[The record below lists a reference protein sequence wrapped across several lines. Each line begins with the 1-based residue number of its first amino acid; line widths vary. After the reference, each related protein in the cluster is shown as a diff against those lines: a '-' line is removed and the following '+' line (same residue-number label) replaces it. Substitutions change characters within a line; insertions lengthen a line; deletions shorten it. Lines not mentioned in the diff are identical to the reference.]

1 MRNLFTMAAVILAAA
16 SDAAA
21 AQSVQRW
28 SMACRDTQAGR
39 QCDLTVALPF
49 RVRKS
54 ADNPV
59 VASWSVVNR
68 AMGIDETLEVR
79 IDDQLLPSHRL
90 VGVTEPDR
98 HTMTPP
104 RPAGGQIPGAP
115 LRDALV
121 AGRDL
126 SVVLIDDATGR
137 QAAAKLP
144 AAGFEAARAALMG
157 EIAKGA
163 NRK

>member
-1 MRNLFTMAAVILAAA
+1 MRNLLTTAAVILMVA

-21 AQSVQRW
+21 AQTVQRW
-28 SMACRDTQAGR
+28 SMACRDTEAGR

-54 ADNPV
+54 TDNPV

-68 AMGIDETLEVR
+68 AMGIDEALRVQ
-79 IDDQLLPSHRL
+79 IDGQVLPGYRL
-90 VGVTEPDR
+90 VGVAEQDR
-98 HTMTPP
+98 HNMTQP
-104 RPAGGQIPGAP
+104 RPETGLVPGAA
-115 LRDALV
+115 LREALV

-137 QAAAKLP
+137 RAAAKLP
-144 AAGFEAARAALMG
+144 AAGFEAARIALFG